1 MNQISSF
8 RRKHFFNLI
17 YAKKDG
23 SNNSFKSEQVEIINK
38 YIKKFLDFE
47 KKERLKIYENNEKT
61 KDKIHK
67 EIKESMNLYLNNN
80 IFETTE
86 FKD

>member
-1 MNQISSF
+1 MVLTILLN
-8 RRKHFFNLI
+8 R
-17 YAKKDG
+17 
-23 SNNSFKSEQVEIINK
+23 NK
-38 YIKKFLDFE
+38 LKL
-47 KKERLKIYENNEKT
+47 LKIYENNEKT
-61 KDKIHK
+61 KDKLPK